1 MLDEKGEYAMAKF
14 TKRPK
19 KQGISCSQTYVPG
32 KLDFPIEPIEK
43 SKILTLYYEGQSV
56 LVKDI
61 SRKADGTFTGTVL
74 EFEQHAMKLGD
85 LKIDDSV
92 TFTEDEVFS
101 AIKED

>member
-1 MLDEKGEYAMAKF
+1 MLDEKGEYVMAKF
-14 TKRPK
+14 TKRPRE
-19 KQGISCSQTYVPG
+19 QGISYSQTYVPG

-43 SKILTLYYEGQSV
+43 SKIVTLHYEDHLV
-56 LVKDI
+56 LVKNI

-74 EFEQHAMKLGD
+74 GFEPPAMKLGD

-92 TFTEDEVFS
+92 TFKEDEVFS